1 MRNHKERV
9 SSTDSDIPRD
19 TPYRRR
25 PSWHPQTLNNQHLTL
40 DLVPLCCGKGVE
52 TRWDGAG
59 EACILTRGRETTVV
73 KNLPAYAGA
82 PSQVLHVSDARA
94 AARWCLDFS
103 REFHPVLCLETWV
116 CPACNEPADVARM
129 WHNRPIC
136 LPPSSPSGHPGDQS
150 VPSASTVPD
159 FQLPSA
165 GPCRTS
171 NTGPDRLRSIRL
183 VPSHRQVSLP
193 PMNKV
198 P

>member
-136 LPPSSPSGHPGDQS
+136 LPLPATQATKAYQAHQPYRIFNFPPLAPAARQTQGQTGCALSGSSP
-150 VPSASTVPD
+150 VTVK
-159 FQLPSA
+159 S
-165 GPCRTS
+165 RY
-171 NTGPDRLRSIRL
+171 LR
-183 VPSHRQVSLP
+183 
-193 PMNKV
+193 
-198 P
+198 